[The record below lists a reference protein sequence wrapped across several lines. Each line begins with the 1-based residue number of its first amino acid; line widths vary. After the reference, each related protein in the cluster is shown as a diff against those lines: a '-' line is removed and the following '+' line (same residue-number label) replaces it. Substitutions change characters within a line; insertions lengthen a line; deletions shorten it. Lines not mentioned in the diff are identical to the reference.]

1 MGLLAVTSRY
11 FSFSSVKINR
21 KPKTNKTN
29 GFKSV
34 YQYCGR
40 SAHGIEWRK
49 RRRNRGREREREK
62 ERKKKEIEIRKS
74 KKSEECNHAQG
85 CSRIFDDGPLTVLSQ
100 EKNGD
105 KREKDYFYTVK
116 PGLCASAVKRLV
128 NSPNE

>member
-1 MGLLAVTSRY
+1 MVSKA
-11 FSFSSVKINR
+11 F
-21 KPKTNKTN
+21 TNIAAAARTAQS
-29 GFKSV
+29 G
-34 YQYCGR
+34 
-40 SAHGIEWRK
+40 
-49 RRRNRGREREREK
+49 GREEETEGEREKEREKERKK
-62 ERKKKEIEIRKS
+62 ERKKKEIEIRKN